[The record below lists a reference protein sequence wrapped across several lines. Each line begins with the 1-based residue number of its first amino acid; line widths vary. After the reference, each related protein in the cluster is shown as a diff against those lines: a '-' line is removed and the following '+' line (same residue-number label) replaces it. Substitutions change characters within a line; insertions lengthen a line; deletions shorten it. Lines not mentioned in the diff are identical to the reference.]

1 MWSISEG
8 PTSPWV
14 DFLPILPCSSPPG
27 YPGIIPQRAWAS
39 PLSSH
44 PSILKSHQCSATCLP
59 SSSTS
64 KDLHTQTQLSTFS
77 AALPP
82 CPCIHLF
89 SIFPF
94 IMSLIVLLSLNLFA
108 FFYRT
113 IHSVA
118 IVIFFLYEI
127 LKVCAEEPSL
137 QFPLPLSRSF
147 KQIILS
153 R

>member
-1 MWSISEG
+1 MWSISEC

-14 DFLPILPCSSPPG
+14 DFLPTLPCSSPPG

-44 PSILKSHQCSATCLP
+44 PSILKSHQCPATCSP

-64 KDLHTQTQLSTFS
+64 KDLHMQTQLFTFS
-77 AALPP
+77 AALTP
-82 CPCIHLF
+82 CPCIHLC
-89 SIFPF
+89 SVFPF
-94 IMSLIVLLSLNLFA
+94 IMSLVVLLSLNLFA

-113 IHSVA
+113 IHFIA
-118 IVIFFLYEI
+118 IVIFCLYEI

>member
-1 MWSISEG
+1 MSTFSLGRLFTHSPMFITAWVSWHHSSEG
-8 PTSPWV
+8 LGLPLVRSPQHSEKT
-14 DFLPILPCSSPPG
+14 PEPGTCS
-27 YPGIIPQRAWAS
+27 
-39 PLSSH
+39 
-44 PSILKSHQCSATCLP
+44 P

-64 KDLHTQTQLSTFS
+64 KDPHTQTHRSTLS
-77 AALPP
+77 AALTP

-89 SIFPF
+89 PIFPF
-94 IMSLIVLLSLNLFA
+94 ITSLIMLLSLNLFA

-113 IHSVA
+113 VYFIA
-118 IVIFFLYEI
+118 IVIFCLYEI